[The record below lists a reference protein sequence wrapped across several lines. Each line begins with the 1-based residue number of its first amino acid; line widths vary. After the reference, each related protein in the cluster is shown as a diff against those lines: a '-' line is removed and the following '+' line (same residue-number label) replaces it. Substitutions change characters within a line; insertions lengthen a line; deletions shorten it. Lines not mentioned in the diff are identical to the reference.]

1 MVKAG
6 KFIDYF
12 VHDILDYSILS
23 RDDKNFTKDI
33 TCFDVREAIEEIL
46 EIMDDKAKMKQIG
59 LQAFYTFFP
68 SLPMAID
75 DIEEDICYVIQT
87 DRKRL
92 QQVLLNVLSNA
103 LKFTNREGKI

>member
-23 RDDKNFTKDI
+23 REDRNFTKDI
-33 TCFDVREAIEEIL
+33 TAFDVREAIEEII
-46 EIMDDKAKMKQIG
+46 EIMDDKAKMKEIDVT
-59 LQAFYTFFP
+59 AIYTFFP
-68 SLPMAID
+68 NLPITIGGID
-75 DIEEDICYVIQT
+75 GEVCYAIQT

-103 LKFTNREGKI
+103 LKFTNR

>member
-46 EIMDDKAKMKQIG
+46 EIMDDKAKMKRIT
-59 LQAFYTFFP
+59 LSEFYTFFP
-68 SLPMAID
+68 SLPMTVGGT
-75 DIEEDICYVIQT
+75 EEETCYIIQT

-92 QQVLLNVLSNA
+92 
-103 LKFTNREGKI
+103 

>member
-23 RDDKNFTKDI
+23 RNDKNFTKDI

-46 EIMDDKAKMKQIG
+46 DIMEDKAKMK
-59 LQAFYTFFP
+59 
-68 SLPMAID
+68 
-75 DIEEDICYVIQT
+75 
-87 DRKRL
+87 
-92 QQVLLNVLSNA
+92 
-103 LKFTNREGKI
+103 

>member
-23 RDDKNFTKDI
+23 REDKKFTKDI
-33 TCFDVREAIEEIL
+33 TCFDIRVAIEEIIEL
-46 EIMDDKAKMKQIG
+46 MDDKAKMKQIDVS
-59 LQAFYTFFP
+59 AFYTLFP
-68 SLPMAID
+68 NIAIQIPMAIVT
-75 DIEEDICYVIQT
+75 EEISYIIKT

-92 QQVLLNVLSNA
+92 
-103 LKFTNREGKI
+103 

>member
-23 RDDKNFTKDI
+23 REDKKFTKDI
-33 TCFDVREAIEEIL
+33 TRFDIRVAIEEIIEL
-46 EIMDDKAKMKQIG
+46 MDDKAKMKQIDVS
-59 LQAFYTFFP
+59 AFYTLFP
-68 SLPMAID
+68 TIAIPMAIVTGE
-75 DIEEDICYVIQT
+75 ISYIIKT

-92 QQVLLNVLSNA
+92 
-103 LKFTNREGKI
+103 